1 MISPK
6 ITFVIMSDYCNE
18 AGCSKVHCLDCDSSV
33 STPNTIKE
41 EHHDRVSRATYHLE
55 ASKRRVK
62 KARIHAQRDRLQFEF
77 VTAKEQL
84 DKCVLLIAQGEEIM
98 DDAPLSIR
106 LTRTDNLKKLHDQ
119 RQLLLMNVVETE
131 ARILDFVEDE
141 IDV

>member
-1 MISPK
+1 M
-6 ITFVIMSDYCNE
+6 
-18 AGCSKVHCLDCDSSV
+18 HCLDCDSSI
-33 STPNTIKE
+33 STQHTIKE
-41 EHHDRVSRATYHLE
+41 EHQDRVARATYHLE

-62 KARIHAQRDRLQFEF
+62 KARIQAQHDRLQYEF

-98 DDAPLSIR
+98 DDAPLSLR
-106 LTRTDNLKKLHDQ
+106 LTRTDNLRRLQDQ

-131 ARILDFVEDE
+131 ARILDFVEDD